1 MPDIWA
7 GSLAEDSTN
16 TNSSSCGEDLYS
28 GCITLGRLKTMDTPV
43 VDFVIIGSGFGGSV
57 SAMRLAEKGY
67 SVLVLERGKRY
78 EDRDFPKT
86 NWNIWKFLW
95 LPALRCFGIM
105 QFSFFRN
112 ILALHG
118 DGVGGGSLMYG
129 NVLMRPDDAIFSN
142 PTWMHLQDWKSTLAP
157 HYDTAEHMLGV
168 TENPRQ
174 WAADAIL
181 KEIATGMGVQSTF
194 QPTRVG
200 VFFGGAQDADGQEIL
215 DPYFGG
221 KGPSRNTCIHCGG
234 CMVGCRYNAKNTLLK
249 NYLYFAEKL
258 RVKIQ
263 PEANVH
269 NIVPLATDQSDG
281 ACYDVVYHH
290 TTAWLY
296 KPERHVRA
304 RNVIFSAGTL
314 GTLSLLFNCREVNH
328 TLPRISTRL
337 GDIVRSN
344 SEALLGMMSPD
355 KQTDYSKGIAITSIF
370 RADQKTAVE
379 PVRYSAG
386 SSLIRLI
393 STPLINP
400 QSSFLKRLFSL
411 LWKMITHP
419 MVFLRT
425 YILPGWAETTTI
437 LLAMQTE
444 DNRLRM
450 RLGRSWLTL
459 FRRGL
464 VSQSVEDNPVP
475 TRIEMGHFITGEF
488 TRRIHGDA
496 AGSIV
501 EVLFNTPITA
511 HILGGVTFGRD
522 DREGVIGLDCQIHN
536 YPGLYVV
543 DGSIM
548 PANPGVNPSLTITAL
563 AEYAMS
569 KIPPKSG

>member
-1 MPDIWA
+1 MV
-7 GSLAEDSTN
+7 
-16 TNSSSCGEDLYS
+16 
-28 GCITLGRLKTMDTPV
+28 DTPV
-43 VDFVIIGSGFGGSV
+43 YDYVIIGSGFGGSV

-67 SVLVLERGKRY
+67 SVLVLERGKRF
-78 EDRDFPKT
+78 EDKDFPKT

-95 LPALRCFGIM
+95 LPALRCYGIM

-129 NVLMRPDDAIFSN
+129 NVLMRPTDEIFKN
-142 PTWMHLQDWKSTLAP
+142 PTWKHLQDWKSILQP
-157 HYDTAEHMLGV
+157 HYDTAEYMLGV
-168 TENPRQ
+168 TPNPRQ
-174 WAADAIL
+174 WAADGIL
-181 KEIATGMGVQSTF
+181 KGIATKLGVQSTF
-194 QPTRVG
+194 QPTQVG
-200 VFFGGAQDADGQEIL
+200 VFFGGVQDSDGQEIQ

-221 KGPSRNTCIHCGG
+221 NGPSRNTCIHCGG
-234 CMVGCRYNAKNTLLK
+234 CMVGCRYNAKNSLTK

-258 RVKIQ
+258 GVMIL

-269 NIVPLATDQSDG
+269 NIVPLSPDQADG
-281 ACYDVVYHH
+281 ARYEVMYKR
-290 TTAWLY
+290 TTAWISSS
-296 KPERHVRA
+296 KQHIRA

-314 GTLSLLFNCREVNH
+314 GTLGLLFKCREVTH

-337 GDIVRSN
+337 GEIVRSN

-355 KQTDYSKGIAITSIF
+355 KKTDYSKGVAITSIF
-370 RADQKTAVE
+370 RADEKTAIE

-393 STPLINP
+393 SMPLINP
-400 QSSFLKRLFSL
+400 EKRFAKRMFSL
-411 LWKMITHP
+411 LRKMISHP
-419 MVFLRT
+419 MIFLRN
-425 YILPGWAETTTI
+425 YILPGWAEATTI
-437 LLAMQTE
+437 LLVMQTE

-450 RLGRSWLTL
+450 RLGRSWLTV
-459 FRRGL
+459 FKRGL
-464 VSQSVEDNPVP
+464 VSQSAEENPVP
-475 TRIEMGHFITGEF
+475 TRIEIGHYVTQEF
-488 TRRIHGDA
+488 TKQIHGDA

-501 EVLFNTPITA
+501 EVLFDTPITA
-511 HILGGVTFGRD
+511 HILGGVSFGLD
-522 DREGVIGLDCQIHN
+522 DTEGVVGLDCQVHN

-569 KIPPKSG
+569 KVPPKGGSATLSLNEDLVSPHHQKVIGTVE

>member
-1 MPDIWA
+1 
-7 GSLAEDSTN
+7 
-16 TNSSSCGEDLYS
+16 
-28 GCITLGRLKTMDTPV
+28 MDNPV
-43 VDFVIIGSGFGGSV
+43 YDYVIIGSGFGGSV

-78 EDRDFPKT
+78 EDKDFPKT

-95 LPALRCFGIM
+95 LPPLRCFGIM

-118 DGVGGGSLMYG
+118 DGVGGGSLVYA
-129 NVLMRPDDAIFSN
+129 NVLVRPDDEIFKN
-142 PTWMHLQDWKSTLAP
+142 PTWMHLQDWKAILAP
-157 HYDTAEHMLGV
+157 HYDTAERMLGV

-174 WAADAIL
+174 WPADAVL
-181 KEIATGMGVQSTF
+181 KEVATQMGVQSTF

-200 VFFGGAQDADGQEIL
+200 VFFGGAQDPDGQEIL

-221 KGPSRNTCIHCGG
+221 DGPARNTCTHCGG
-234 CMVGCRYNAKNTLLK
+234 CMVGCRYNAKNTLPK
-249 NYLYFAEKL
+249 NNLYFAEKWGAKL
-258 RVKIQ
+258 L
-263 PEANVH
+263 PEANAH
-269 NIVPLATDQSDG
+269 NVTHLAEGQTDG
-281 ACYDVVYHH
+281 ARYEVAYHR
-290 TTAWLY
+290 TTAWFY
-296 KPERHVRA
+296 GREHRVRA
-304 RNVIFSAGTL
+304 RNVILSGGTI
-314 GTLSLLFNCREVNH
+314 GTLSLLFKCREVTH
-328 TLPRISTRL
+328 TLPHISTQL
-337 GDIVRSN
+337 GELVRSN

-355 KQTDYSKGIAITSIF
+355 KKTDYSKGIAITSIF
-370 RADQKTAVE
+370 RADAKTAVE

-393 STPLINP
+393 SAPLIEP
-400 QSSFLKRLFSL
+400 QKRFIHRLFSL
-411 LWKMITHP
+411 LWKMISHP

-425 YILPGWAETTTI
+425 YILPGWAEYCTI

-450 RLGRSWLTL
+450 HLGRSWLTF

-464 VSQSVEDNPVP
+464 VSQSAEENPVP
-475 TRIEMGHFITGEF
+475 TRIEMGHYVTREF

-501 EVLFNTPITA
+501 EVLFDTPITA
-511 HILGGVTFGRD
+511 HILGGVSFGRND
-522 DREGVIGLDCQIHN
+522 QEGVVGLDCQVHN

-543 DGSIM
+543 DGSIV

-569 KIPPKSG
+569 QIRPKAG

>member
-1 MPDIWA
+1 
-7 GSLAEDSTN
+7 
-16 TNSSSCGEDLYS
+16 
-28 GCITLGRLKTMDTPV
+28 MDAPV
-43 VDFVIIGSGFGGSV
+43 YDYVIVGSGFGGSV

-78 EDRDFPKT
+78 EDKDFPKT
-86 NWNIWKFLW
+86 NWNIWKYLW

-118 DGVGGGSLMYG
+118 DGVGGGSLVYG
-129 NVLMRPDDAIFSN
+129 NVLMRPDDEIFKN
-142 PTWMHLQDWKSTLAP
+142 PTWKHLQDWKSILQS
-157 HYDTAEHMLGV
+157 HYDMAEHMLGV
-168 TENPRQ
+168 TANPRQ
-174 WAADAIL
+174 WAADGLL
-181 KEIATGMGVQSTF
+181 KQIATELGVQTTF
-194 QPTRVG
+194 GPTRVG
-200 VFFGGAQDADGQEIL
+200 VFFGGVQDADGQEIL

-221 KGPSRNTCIHCGG
+221 DGPSRNTCIHCGG
-234 CMVGCRYNAKNTLLK
+234 CMVGCRYNAKNMLTK
-249 NYLYFAEKL
+249 NYIYFAEKL
-258 RVKIQ
+258 GARIL

-269 NIVPLATDQSDG
+269 NIVPLAPDQADG
-281 ACYDVVYHH
+281 AHYDVAYSR
-290 TTAWLY
+290 TTAWFL
-296 KPERHVRA
+296 HTGQQVRA

-314 GTLSLLFNCREVNH
+314 GTLSLLFHCREVSR
-328 TLPRISTRL
+328 TLPNISPRL
-337 GDIVRSN
+337 GEIMRSN

-355 KQTDYSKGIAITSIF
+355 NKTDYSKGVAITSIF
-370 RADQKTAVE
+370 QADEKTAIE

-393 STPLINP
+393 SAPLIDP
-400 QSSFLKRLFSL
+400 QRRFLKRLFSL
-411 LWKMITHP
+411 LWKIIAHP
-419 MVFLRT
+419 MVFLRA
-425 YILPGWAETTTI
+425 YILPGWAEYTTI

-444 DNRLRM
+444 DNRLRI

-464 VSQSVEDNPVP
+464 VTESAEENPVP
-475 TRIEMGHFITGEF
+475 TRIEIGHYVTKEF

-501 EVLFNTPITA
+501 EVLFDTPITA
-511 HILGGVTFGRD
+511 HILGGVSFGQND
-522 DREGVIGLDCQIHN
+522 QEGVIGLDCQVHN

-569 KIPPKSG
+569 KIPPNSI

>member
-1 MPDIWA
+1 MTAP
-7 GSLAEDSTN
+7 N
-16 TNSSSCGEDLYS
+16 TQIY
-28 GCITLGRLKTMDTPV
+28 
-43 VDFVIIGSGFGGSV
+43 DFVIIGSGFGGSV

-67 SVLVLERGKRY
+67 SVLVLERGKRF
-78 EDRDFPKT
+78 EDKDFPMT

-95 LPALRCFGIM
+95 LPPLRCFGIM

-118 DGVGGGSLMYG
+118 DGVGGGSLVYA
-129 NVLMRPDDAIFSN
+129 NVLVRPDDEIFNN
-142 PTWMHLQDWKSTLAP
+142 PTWKHLQDWKTVLTP

-168 TENPRQ
+168 VANPRQ

-181 KEIATGMGVQSTF
+181 KEIAKEMGVQSTF

-200 VFFGGAQDADGQEIL
+200 VFFGGAQDADGQEII
-215 DPYFGG
+215 DPYFKGD
-221 KGPSRNTCIHCGG
+221 GPSRNTCIHCGG
-234 CMVGCRYNAKNTLLK
+234 CMVGCRYNAKNTLPK
-249 NYLYFAEKL
+249 NYLYFAEKYGA
-258 RVKIQ
+258 KILS
-263 PEANVH
+263 EANAH
-269 NIVPLATDQSDG
+269 NVIPLTTGQQNG
-281 ACYDVVYHH
+281 ARYEVAFHR
-290 TTAWLY
+290 TTAWFFGR
-296 KPERHVRA
+296 EQRVQA
-304 RNVIFSAGTL
+304 RNVIFSGGTL
-314 GTLSLLFNCREVNH
+314 GTLSLLFKCREVTH
-328 TLPRISTRL
+328 TLPRISLHL
-337 GDIVRSN
+337 GEIVRSN

-355 KQTDYSKGIAITSIF
+355 KQTDYSKGVAITSIF
-370 RADQKTAVE
+370 RADDKTAIE

-393 STPLINP
+393 SAPLINP
-400 QSSFLKRLFSL
+400 QNSFVKRLFSL
-411 LWKMITHP
+411 LWNMISHP

-425 YILPGWAETTTI
+425 YVLPGWAEYSTI

-444 DNRLRM
+444 DNRLSM

-464 VSQSVEDNPVP
+464 VSQSAEENPVP
-475 TRIEMGHFITGEF
+475 TRIEIGHYVTREF

-501 EVLFNTPITA
+501 EVLFDTPITA
-511 HILGGVTFGRD
+511 HILGGVSFGRD
-522 DREGVIGLDCQIHN
+522 DQDGVIGLDCQIHN

-543 DGSIM
+543 DGSIV

-569 KIPPKSG
+569 KIPPKPG

>member
-1 MPDIWA
+1 MI
-7 GSLAEDSTN
+7 
-16 TNSSSCGEDLYS
+16 
-28 GCITLGRLKTMDTPV
+28 KMDTHV
-43 VDFVIIGSGFGGSV
+43 YDFVIIGSGFGGSV

-67 SVLVLERGKRY
+67 SVLILERGKRY

-95 LPALRCFGIM
+95 LPPLRCFGIM

-118 DGVGGGSLMYG
+118 DGVGGGSLVYG
-129 NVLMRPDDAIFSN
+129 NVLVRPDDEIFKN
-142 PTWMHLQDWKSTLAP
+142 PTWQHLQDWKSILAP
-157 HYDTAEHMLGV
+157 HYDIAEHMLGV
-168 TENPRQ
+168 TANPRQ

-181 KEIATGMGVQSTF
+181 KEIATEMGVQSTF
-194 QPTRVG
+194 QPTQVG
-200 VFFGGAQDADGQEIL
+200 VFFGGSQDTEGQEII

-221 KGPSRNTCIHCGG
+221 DGPSRNTCIHCGG
-234 CMVGCRYNAKNTLLK
+234 CMVGCRYNAKNSLPK
-249 NYLYFAEKL
+249 NYLYFAEKWGA
-258 RVKIQ
+258 KIL
-263 PEANVH
+263 PEKNAH
-269 NIVPLATDQSDG
+269 NIIPLASGQIDG
-281 ACYDVVYHH
+281 ARYEIAYHQ
-290 TTAWLY
+290 TTAWIY
-296 KPERHVRA
+296 SREKRVRA
-304 RNVIFSAGTL
+304 RNVVFSGGTL
-314 GTLSLLFNCREVNH
+314 GTLSLLFKCREVTH
-328 TLPRISTRL
+328 TLPQISNRL
-337 GDIVRSN
+337 GELVRSN

-355 KQTDYSKGIAITSIF
+355 KKTDYSKGVAITSIF
-370 RADQKTAVE
+370 RADEKTAVE

-393 STPLINP
+393 SSPLIDP
-400 QSSFLKRLFSL
+400 QKRFLKRLLSL

-419 MVFLRT
+419 MVFLQT

-444 DNRLRM
+444 DNRLSM

-464 VSQSVEDNPVP
+464 ISQSAQENPVP
-475 TRIEMGHFITGEF
+475 TRIEMGHHITQEF
-488 TRRIHGDA
+488 TRRIHGLA

-501 EVLFNTPITA
+501 EVLFDTPITA

-522 DREGVIGLDCQIHN
+522 DQEGVIDLDCQIHN

-543 DGSIM
+543 DGSIV

-569 KIPPKSG
+569 KIPPKVG

>member
-1 MPDIWA
+1 MKA
-7 GSLAEDSTN
+7 MDS
-16 TNSSSCGEDLYS
+16 
-28 GCITLGRLKTMDTPV
+28 PV
-43 VDFVIIGSGFGGSV
+43 YDYVIIGSGFGGSV

-95 LPALRCFGIM
+95 LPPLRCYGIM

-118 DGVGGGSLMYG
+118 DGVGGGSLVYA
-129 NVLMRPDDAIFSN
+129 NVLVRPDDEIFKN
-142 PTWMHLQDWKSTLAP
+142 PTWKHLQDWKSILAP

-168 TENPRQ
+168 IANPRQ
-174 WAADAIL
+174 WAADGIL
-181 KEIATGMGVQSTF
+181 KDVATQMGVQSTF

-200 VFFGGAQDADGQEIL
+200 VFFGGAQDADGQEIS

-221 KGPSRNTCIHCGG
+221 DGPSRNTCIHCGG
-234 CMVGCRYNAKNTLLK
+234 CMVGCRYNAKNTLPK
-249 NYLYFAEKL
+249 NYLFFAEKWG
-258 RVKIQ
+258 VKIQ
-263 PEANVH
+263 AEANAH
-269 NIVPLATDQSDG
+269 NVLPLAVGQTDG
-281 ACYDVVYHH
+281 ARYEVAFHR
-290 TTAWLY
+290 TTAWIY
-296 KPERHVRA
+296 GRERRVRA
-304 RNVIFSAGTL
+304 RNVIFSGGTL
-314 GTLSLLFNCREVNH
+314 GTLSLLFRCREVTR
-328 TLPRISTRL
+328 TLPDISTRL
-337 GDIVRSN
+337 GELVRSN

-355 KQTDYSKGIAITSIF
+355 KKTDYSKGIAITSIF
-370 RADQKTAVE
+370 RADEKTAVE

-393 STPLINP
+393 SAPLIEP
-400 QSSFLKRLFSL
+400 QNSFVKRLL
-411 LWKMITHP
+411 ALVWKMISHP

-425 YILPGWAETTTI
+425 YVLPGWAEYSTI

-444 DNRLRM
+444 DNHLRM

-459 FRRGL
+459 FRQGL
-464 VSQSVEDNPVP
+464 VSQSAEENPVP
-475 TRIEMGHFITGEF
+475 TRIEIGHYVTREF

-501 EVLFNTPITA
+501 EVLFDTPITA

-522 DREGVIGLDCQIHN
+522 DQEGVVGLDCQIHN

-543 DGSIM
+543 DGSVV

-569 KIPPKSG
+569 QVPPKPG

>member
-1 MPDIWA
+1 MNHIQPDV
-7 GSLAEDSTN
+7 
-16 TNSSSCGEDLYS
+16 
-28 GCITLGRLKTMDTPV
+28 LGV
-43 VDFVIIGSGFGGSV
+43 YDFVIIGSGFGGSV

-78 EDRDFPKT
+78 EDKDFPKT

-95 LPALRCFGIM
+95 LPPLRCFGIM

-118 DGVGGGSLMYG
+118 DGVGGGSLVYA
-129 NVLMRPDDAIFSN
+129 NVLVRPDDEIFN
-142 PTWMHLQDWKSTLAP
+142 NHTWKHLQDWKNILAP
-157 HYDTAEHMLGV
+157 HYDTAEQMLGV
-168 TENPRQ
+168 VENPRQ

-181 KEIATGMGVQSTF
+181 KEIANEMGVQSTF

-221 KGPSRNTCIHCGG
+221 NGPSRNTCIHCGG
-234 CMVGCRYNAKNTLLK
+234 CMVGCRYNAKNTLPK
-249 NYLYFAEKL
+249 NYLYFAEKYG
-258 RVKIQ
+258 VKILA
-263 PEANVH
+263 EANAH
-269 NIVPLATDQSDG
+269 NVIPMAPGRLNG
-281 ACYDVVYHH
+281 ARYEVAYHR
-290 TTAWLY
+290 TTAWIFRR
-296 KPERHVRA
+296 EQRVQA
-304 RNVIFSAGTL
+304 RNVIFSGGTL
-314 GTLSLLFNCREVNH
+314 GTLSLLFKCREATH
-328 TLPRISTRL
+328 TLPGISVHL
-337 GDIVRSN
+337 GEIVRSN

-355 KQTDYSKGIAITSIF
+355 KKTDYSKGVAITSIF
-370 RADQKTAVE
+370 RADAKTAIE

-393 STPLINP
+393 SAPLITP
-400 QSSFLKRLFSL
+400 HHSFVKRLFSL
-411 LWKMITHP
+411 LWKMISHP

-425 YILPGWAETTTI
+425 YILPGWAEYCTI

-459 FRRGL
+459 FKRRL
-464 VSQSVEDNPVP
+464 VTQSAEENPVP
-475 TRIEMGHFITGEF
+475 TRIEMGHYVTQEF
-488 TRRIHGDA
+488 TRRIHGDS

-501 EVLFNTPITA
+501 EVLFDTPVTA
-511 HILGGVTFGRD
+511 HILGGVTFGHD
-522 DREGVIGLDCQIHN
+522 DQEGVIGLDCQIHN

-543 DGSIM
+543 DGSIV

-569 KIPPKSG
+569 KIPPKPG